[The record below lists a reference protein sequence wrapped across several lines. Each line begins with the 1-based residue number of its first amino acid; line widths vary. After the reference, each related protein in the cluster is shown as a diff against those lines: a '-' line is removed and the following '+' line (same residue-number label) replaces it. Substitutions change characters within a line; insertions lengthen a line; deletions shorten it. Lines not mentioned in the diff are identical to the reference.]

1 MRFFLLVFFLFF
13 SVRSAAQ
20 VSREDKPSVL
30 LYPEIYEVIYIQ
42 NTVETQGL
50 IGEKLIDSENVFW
63 KALENE
69 IILIKVHASHPG
81 SKNQDKSLELLLK
94 PSPEFKII
102 SSKRYGR
109 EYLPQAY
116 VWCLNI
122 K

>member
-69 IILIKVHASHPG
+69 IILIKVHASHKD
-81 SKNQDKSLELLLK
+81 SKKPDEKLESWLK
-94 PSPEFKII
+94 QSTEFTILSNKH
-102 SSKRYGR
+102 YGR
-109 EYLPQAY
+109 EYLPKAY
-116 VWCLNI
+116 AWCLN
-122 K
+122 KP